1 MRIKITNPLR
11 FYCFILVFVCFCCLF
26 TSAFLPSVRSKSDLQ
41 FETVY
46 VNSGDTL
53 WSIAETYKPDYIN
66 LQQFMR
72 EIKMHNGMDGAMLY
86 EGSTLL
92 VPMYPGN
99 H

>member
-1 MRIKITNPLR
+1 MKIKIANPLR
-11 FYCFILVFVCFCCLF
+11 FYCFILVLVCFSCLF
-26 TSAFLPSVRSKSDLQ
+26 TSLFFPSVRSKSELQ
-41 FETVY
+41 FEVVY

-53 WSIAETYKPDYIN
+53 WSIAETYKPDYVN

-72 EIKMHNGMDGAMLY
+72 EIKTHNGMDNAMLY
-86 EGSTLL
+86 EGTTLL